1 MNKINNINNFINNF
15 KKIELESKEKA
26 QLVIQSAIQSIPYVG
41 GSIAT
46 LYFGYKQEVRFK
58 RLESFFRELAE
69 EIKEIK
75 GKIKSIDTQDKEA
88 FIFIL
93 ESLNEKVEIEY
104 NNDKRKFFKNYFK
117 NTLKEPIN
125 ELNFNERKYFLDVLG
140 LMNIL
145 ECQILKILVEKGN
158 ISTQIKDIKIE
169 SVNVYAIIGS
179 IEKLKSYGFLE
190 SYTLSVMFG
199 TEQDNR
205 IQEKVK
211 LSNYGIKFY
220 KFCIE

>member
-1 MNKINNINNFINNF
+1 MDKINNIDNLR
-15 KKIELESKEKA
+15 KIELTSKEKA
-26 QLVIQSAIQSIPYVG
+26 QLVIQSAIQAIPYVG

-46 LYFGYKQEVRFK
+46 LYFGRKQEIRFE

-75 GKIKSIDTQDKEA
+75 GKIKSIEIQDKEA

-104 NNDKRKFFKNYFK
+104 SNDKRKFFKNYFK

-125 ELNFNERKYFLDVLG
+125 ELNFNERRYFLDVLG
-140 LMNIL
+140 LINIL
-145 ECQILKILVEKGN
+145 ECKILKILIEKGN
-158 ISTQIKDIKIE
+158 VSTQIKDIKIE
-169 SVNVYAIIGS
+169 SVDIYAIIGA

-190 SYTLSVMFG
+190 SYTLSVRFG

-205 IQEKVK
+205 IQEKVR
-211 LSNYGIKFY
+211 LSNYGKKFY
-220 KFCIE
+220 EFCIE